1 MFGFLNL
8 NWVLHQ
14 QTFCILDPR
23 RSVQRWGKKVSFSQW
38 WRCTTSSSSHPPI
51 LHRKIKFPPLV
62 CGEQFL
68 SPPHKW
74 AEVRCKDK
82 AIIGVV
88 TSVCGAPGG
97 SHPLCLCK
105 SLSCACPELPILV
118 SRRDTIITPPLL
130 NHSHYLTVT
139 CLTCFSSCSAGP
151 EGLDSIHFSALYSQL
166 PCRCC
171 VQAQLPAQTRRL
183 PAVRIIKPG
192 SLERDPVAAP
202 AQCFSKLIV
211 NLISGRKKSSGFGS
225 SEAIR
230 TQLCW
235 QGRSK

>member
-14 QTFCILDPR
+14 QTFCILDPK

-38 WRCTTSSSSHPPI
+38 WRCTTSSSSHLPI
-51 LHRKIKFPPLV
+51 LHRKIKFPSPV

-74 AEVRCKDK
+74 AEVKCKDK

-97 SHPLCLCK
+97 IHPLCLCK
-105 SLSCACPELPILV
+105 SLSCDCPELPVLV
-118 SRRDTIITPPLL
+118 SRGDTINYTTIAPSQPLFDCHMPDVL
-130 NHSHYLTVT
+130 QQLFCRARGARFNSLQ
-139 CLTCFSSCSAGP
+139 CSAFP
-151 EGLDSIHFSALYSQL
+151 AALQVLCPGTTTSTDKEAACSEDHQVWL
-166 PCRCC
+166 SRERPCGSPCS
-171 VQAQLPAQTRRL
+171 VLQQAH
-183 PAVRIIKPG
+183 
-192 SLERDPVAAP
+192 S
-202 AQCFSKLIV
+202 
-211 NLISGRKKSSGFGS
+211 LISGRKKSSGFGS
-225 SEAIR
+225 SDAIR